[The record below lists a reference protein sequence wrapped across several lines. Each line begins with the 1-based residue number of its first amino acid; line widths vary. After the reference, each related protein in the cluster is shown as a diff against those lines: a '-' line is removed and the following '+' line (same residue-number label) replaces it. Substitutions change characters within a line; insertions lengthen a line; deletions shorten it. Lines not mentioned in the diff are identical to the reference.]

1 MEPLQK
7 KKFLDKYRRR
17 LGMEAAISNVNGKI
31 WLFFDSVV
39 EWDLLIDTE
48 QQMTIRVYHQDL
60 GKYIMMTFVYAKC
73 CALERLELWDNLYY
87 LASDMELPWLIGSN
101 FNVVLGQEEKI
112 GGLPVYPL
120 EYEYFAFCVN
130 SCGLFDLGYKGSPF
144 TWWNGR
150 PNKECIF
157 KRLVEHLIRTGSDH
171 APLLMSCGKE
181 AKKFV
186 KPLKFL
192 NFWAKHETFLDVSKL
207 TYRDIFKQL
216 AIREDVVRIKEM
228 LFEDD
233 TSLENRIV
241 LQQAQAELKKYLSI
255 EEQYWKQK
263 ADQDKLSEAVVDFFQ
278 KQFTKEGDPTSF
290 DLLNNVPTMVT
301 REQNLELCRLPTME
315 KIKAVV
321 FALSSES
328 ASGPDGYSG
337 LFFQPKKPQV
347 QTFSDL
353 RPISLS
359 NFINKGRNIFENIL
373 LTQEIV
379 TDIRLR
385 GKPANVVIKLDMVK
399 TYDRVSW
406 KYLMHVLRR
415 IGFAECFINMVWNLI
430 VNNWYSV
437 MVNGEAYGFFHS
449 TRGVKQGDPLS
460 PALFILSAEVLS
472 RSLNK
477 LFEDRQFRGFGMPK
491 WFDPLNHLAYVDDTI
506 IFASANPYS
515 L

>member
-1 MEPLQK
+1 
-7 KKFLDKYRRR
+7 
-17 LGMEAAISNVNGKI
+17 MEAAISNVNGKI

-87 LASDMELPWLIGSN
+87 LASDMELPWLIGSD
-101 FNVVLGQEEKI
+101 FNVVLGEEEKI
-112 GGLPVYPL
+112 GGLPVYPS

-150 PNKECIF
+150 PNEECIF

-263 ADQDKLSEAVVDFFQ
+263 AGMTWFEEGDRNTRFFHNCVNGKRQKLQLKRIQNSEGSCIEDQDKLSEAVVDFFQ

-301 REQNLELCRLPTME
+301 REHNLELCRLPTME

-337 LFFQPKKPQV
+337 LFFQVCWDIVGKDIHTLLVVFLEGSPLPK
-347 QTFSDL
+347 S
-353 RPISLS
+353 
-359 NFINKGRNIFENIL
+359 
-373 LTQEIV
+373 V
-379 TDIRLR
+379 TYTNL
-385 GKPANVVIKLDMVK
+385 
-399 TYDRVSW
+399 
-406 KYLMHVLRR
+406 VL
-415 IGFAECFINMVWNLI
+415 
-430 VNNWYSV
+430 
-437 MVNGEAYGFFHS
+437 
-449 TRGVKQGDPLS
+449 
-460 PALFILSAEVLS
+460 
-472 RSLNK
+472 
-477 LFEDRQFRGFGMPK
+477 
-491 WFDPLNHLAYVDDTI
+491 
-506 IFASANPYS
+506 
-515 L
+515 